1 MKVIDSSSLAKYV
14 NKEPNW
20 DEVAKRIAEEGSS
33 SLEFAILEVG
43 NSIWKR
49 VLRKEVPQANASTV
63 FQEFV
68 KAVLES
74 GVVTLVPLGEDLFNS
89 SLKLAI
95 AEKITVYDSA
105 FIELAHRNR
114 WGLVTSDERQRD
126 ISKKR
131 FASVEIEYIK

>member
-20 DEVAKRIAEEGSS
+20 EEVAKRIAEGSS

-49 VLRKEVPQANASTV
+49 VLKKEIPQSNASTV

-74 GVVTLVPLGEDLFNS
+74 GLVTLVPLGEDLFNS

-95 AEKITVYDSA
+95 TERITVYDSA

-114 WGLVTSDERQRD
+114 WGLITSDERQRD

-131 FASVEIEYIK
+131 FASMAVEYIK